1 MAVSSSKRNR
11 GESSLS
17 CTTLSLWYLLLHVH
31 ANQQLA
37 SLAVAV
43 CLYHSRFLRLDS
55 QSPTKR
61 PPSLHQCLLFF
72 ASFSSVSVCWSVFL
86 IFAAVVGG
94 CCSFVFCLLSPL
106 PFAHSVQ
113 LEGCHPFFS
122 TEVIVYQSRLS
133 LVSLDFTCTQ
143 DSLLLNRHGNGRILP
158 CLCNDYFLLPP
169 MSESSLSSD
178 AAVSLSPFLR
188 IGNYVVVFNF
198 SVFFWPTPFSIAG
211 AVV

>member
-1 MAVSSSKRNR
+1 M
-11 GESSLS
+11 
-17 CTTLSLWYLLLHVH
+17 H

-86 IFAAVVGG
+86 IFAALVGG
-94 CCSFVFCLLSPL
+94 CCSFFFCLLSPL

-122 TEVIVYQSRLS
+122 TEVIVYQDCFCLRSSVFGFTWFHLYSGQSSPESPRKRTHLALSVQRLLS
-133 LVSLDFTCTQ
+133 TATNV
-143 DSLLLNRHGNGRILP
+143 RVVIILRRGSFP
-158 CLCNDYFLLPP
+158 FSFPTNWQLRRRLQFFSFLLAN
-169 MSESSLSSD
+169 SFFHCRSSRIVSD
-178 AAVSLSPFLR
+178 H
-188 IGNYVVVFNF
+188 
-198 SVFFWPTPFSIAG
+198 
-211 AVV
+211 